1 MDVVTTIENTKTEA
15 RDKPAR
21 EVKIVKSGVLP
32 AE

>member
-15 RDKPAR
+15 RDKPAK

-32 AE
+32 MD